1 MLTKSEMNTL
11 ETIMNK
17 MEAEDFNIVASM
29 FNDARRLSEFKKAT
43 TFKRGQKVKWAGRR
57 GNMSGVIS
65 KVNRKSIIVL
75 VDGKDNWK
83 VSPSLLQAA

>member
-1 MLTKSEMNTL
+1 MLTKSEINTL

-17 MEAEDFNIVASM
+17 MEAAEFNIVADI
-29 FNDARRLSEFKKAT
+29 FNDARRLAEFKKAN
-43 TFKRGQKVKWAGRR
+43 TFKRGQKVKWSGKR